1 MKKISALMLTLLA
14 VVISASANDGA
25 GEVRV
30 GYTILDEEGSQ
41 AVNHSTFNQYEGL
54 GLSMEKIWYR
64 FDNGIRLNADLK
76 NITLN
81 NRHLGGG
88 ISKAGLFGLQ
98 LNNHQYRR
106 AYGFDGSSRTRR
118 HFTDGSLW
126 VYPFATV
133 KLFGGGSYTG
143 LRGAISS
150 LFNPDGFGSRTEQ
163 DYRQSAHH
171 IGLRFNDRGK
181 MFQAEYRG
189 LKFDDRRDD
198 SRDQDRYWVK
208 LFGFTPLPQYEKVIL
223 SGGYR
228 HFETKYST
236 SEFKIS
242 ANTVWGGGE
251 YRLADPVTVNYN
263 FIFDRAGSDSDFVA
277 TDNLAH
283 TFYVSYI
290 RQEKFGGTVG
300 YQTDVRDDFED
311 KVTGDS
317 YYLSGWYKP
326 DNHYEFRVE
335 YGTRAETMDNG
346 SRLLG
351 NEDRTRFK
359 ASAVYRDSR
368 YGSIAARFES
378 RTREN
383 LSLGSESDFNRI
395 SLNGSFVVSS
405 LGTISGGYAY
415 AKGDYQNSDYRFEFT
430 DHTLHGDLSL
440 NEFYRITSGAGV
452 IYYRSKRD
460 LDVEQVTVRLS
471 FDYHFVES
479 YHFKVDY
486 NIHNFDDYLTADG
499 YYTANIVELN
509 LVKDVSF

>member
-1 MKKISALMLTLLA
+1 MKGISALVLILLA
-14 VVISASANDGA
+14 VVLSVSANDGA
-25 GEVRV
+25 GQVRL

-41 AVNHSTFNQYEGL
+41 SVNHGTFNQYEGL
-54 GLSMEKIWYR
+54 GLSLENLRYR
-64 FDNGIRLNADLK
+64 FSNGMKLNADLK

-81 NRHLGGG
+81 NRHLGAG
-88 ISKAGLFGLQ
+88 ISKAGLWGLQ
-98 LNNHQYRR
+98 LSNHQYRR
-106 AYGFDGSSRTRR
+106 AYDFDGSSRTRR

-126 VYPFATV
+126 VFPFATV

-143 LRGAISS
+143 IHGSISS
-150 LFNPDGFGSRTEQ
+150 LFNPDGFGSRTEM

-171 IGLRFNDRGK
+171 LGLRFNDRGK

-189 LKFDDRRDD
+189 LKFDDRKVDA
-198 SRDQDRYWVK
+198 RDQDRYWVK

-223 SGGYR
+223 SGGFR
-228 HFETKYST
+228 HFETKYSA

-251 YRLADPVTVNYN
+251 YRLADPVTVSYN

-311 KVTGDS
+311 KLTANS
-317 YYLSGWYKP
+317 YYLSGWYRP
-326 DNHYEFRVE
+326 DRNYEFRVE

-359 ASAVYRDSR
+359 ASAAFRDSR
-368 YGSIAARFES
+368 LGSITARFES

-395 SLNGSFVVSS
+395 SLNGTLIVLS
-405 LGTISGGYAY
+405 LGTISGGYSY
-415 AKGDYQNSDYRFEFT
+415 AKGDYQNSDNRFEFT

-440 NEFYRITSGAGV
+440 NEFHRLTSGAGV

-460 LDVEQVTVRLS
+460 LDVEQITLRLS
-471 FDYHFVES
+471 FDYHFIES
-479 YHFKVDY
+479 YHFMVDY

>member
-1 MKKISALMLTLLA
+1 MLTLLA

-25 GEVRV
+25 GGIRL

-41 AVNHSTFNQYEGL
+41 AVNQSTFNQYEGL
-54 GLSMEKIWYR
+54 GLSLEKIWYR

-98 LNNHQYRR
+98 LSNHQYRR
-106 AYGFDGSSRTRR
+106 AYSFDGSSRTRR

-163 DYRQSAHH
+163 DYRQSTHH

-198 SRDQDRYWVK
+198 SRDHDRYWVK
-208 LFGFTPLPQYEKVIL
+208 LFGFTPLPQYEKVTL

-251 YRLADPVTVNYN
+251 YRLADPVKVSYN

-283 TFYVSYI
+283 TFYVSYN

-300 YQTDVRDDFED
+300 YQADVRDDFED

-326 DNHYEFRVE
+326 DNHYDFRLE

-359 ASAVYRDSR
+359 ASAAFRDSR
-368 YGSIAARFES
+368 YGSITTRFEN

-395 SLNGSFVVSS
+395 SLSGTLIISS
-405 LGTISGGYAY
+405 LGTISGGYSY

-471 FDYHFVES
+471 FDYRFAES

-499 YYTANIVELN
+499 YYTANVVEMN